1 MFMGFILSYE
11 TAYGITCSD
20 AYWRIKRCNINI
32 EYSTVTEEEPTPTK
46 TYSMSGT
53 LEVFVTKAD
62 CVAGKPA
69 IGGGNW
75 MSMPMDMDSTTLSN
89 PIAESYKYLKT
100 QDAYSSAVD
109 A

>member
-1 MFMGFILSYE
+1 MSRAAPPRPPESAAAADFEAQVTPMLFL
-11 TAYGITCSD
+11 
-20 AYWRIKRCNINI
+20 NI
-32 EYSTVTEEEPTPTK
+32 EYSTVTPEEPTPTK
-46 TYSMSGT
+46 TYSISGS

-75 MSMPMDMDSTTLSN
+75 MSMPMDMSSTTLSN

-100 QDAYSSAVD
+100 QAVYSAAVD